1 MYKVLG
7 IDRKEYGPVSAEV
20 VRRWVRE
27 RRAHAGTLACAEG
40 TDQWKP
46 LAQFPEF
53 ADLWPALP
61 SPSPGTQTAGQA
73 APGQPVAEP
82 EPMRVP
88 PVLAG
93 RPSPGRPPAAPVSGL
108 AVAAL
113 VCGLLGFCTAGV
125 TALLGLVL
133 GLAGLRKIRRSQ
145 GGLTGRGFAITG
157 LGFSAAALV
166 VWLAIWVGEI
176 LPKTAQQK
184 AQAHSAQCL
193 NHLHQL
199 GVALRR
205 YANDQSDRFP
215 AASNWCEAL
224 GPYLDNSDAYEC
236 PAGPSRWRCHY
247 GYNARLSGKQDVQVN
262 PKTVAFFEIDGGW
275 NTSGGPDRLPR
286 SPRHGRVHVCYVDGT
301 VEAVASER
309 VATLRWEP

>member
-7 IDRKEYGPVSAEV
+7 IDQKPYGPVSAEV

-27 RRAHAGTLACAEG
+27 RRAQANTLACAEG

-53 ADLWPALP
+53 ADLFPP
-61 SPSPGTQTAGQA
+61 QPSPG
-73 APGQPVAEP
+73 PGQPGSIAPAPAQPQEP
-82 EPMRVP
+82 LKEAVRP

-93 RPSPGRPPAAPVSGL
+93 CQGPAGRVAPGVSGL

-113 VCGLLGFCTAGV
+113 VCGLLGFCTAGL

-133 GLAGLRKIRRSQ
+133 GWAGLRRIRRSQ
-145 GGLTGRGFAITG
+145 GRLAGRGLAVAG
-157 LGFSAAALV
+157 LAFSGVALA
-166 VWLAIWVGEI
+166 VWLAILFGEI
-176 LPKTAQQK
+176 LPRTAQQR
-184 AQAHSAQCL
+184 AQAQSAQCL
-193 NHLHQL
+193 NHLLEL

-215 AASNWCEAL
+215 AASNWCDAL
-224 GPYLDNSDAYEC
+224 APYLDNPNAYEC

-247 GYNARLSGKQDVQVN
+247 AYNARLSAKPDVQVN

-275 NTSGGPDRLPR
+275 NVSGGPERVPR
-286 SPRHGRVHVCYVDGT
+286 APRHGVVHVCYVDGT
-301 VEAVASER
+301 VER
-309 VATLRWEP
+309 VGRDRLAALRWDP